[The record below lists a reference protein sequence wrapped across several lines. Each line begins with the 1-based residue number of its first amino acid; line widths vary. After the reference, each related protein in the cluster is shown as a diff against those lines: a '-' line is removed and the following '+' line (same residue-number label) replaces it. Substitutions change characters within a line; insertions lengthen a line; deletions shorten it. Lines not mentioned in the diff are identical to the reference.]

1 MMKIAIERLENVS
14 ATFSHV
20 LFSSCVWARAPYF
33 PPVRRCFIY
42 LLIVILIVFAF
53 SANAATGRVNKVLP
67 LFLDLKGRHT
77 LSPSLYDRDAY
88 QAQLR
93 ANPDQRSGLRFD
105 IYWRARAVPGTKVKL
120 RAELR
125 GTAKGEIPSQH
136 KLETEIKASATSR
149 WTSLSLEGE
158 DYRKFG
164 EVTAWR
170 VTLWDGEQ
178 LIGEQKS
185 FLW

>member
-1 MMKIAIERLENVS
+1 MLKIAIERLENVS

-105 IYWRARAVPGTKVKL
+105 IYWRARAVPGTNVKL

>member
-1 MMKIAIERLENVS
+1 MRRSFILVVAALLGI
-14 ATFSHV
+14 ATFS
-20 LFSSCVWARAPYF
+20 AD
-33 PPVRRCFIY
+33 
-42 LLIVILIVFAF
+42 
-53 SANAATGRVNKVLP
+53 AATGRVAKVLP
-67 LFLDLKGRHT
+67 HFLDLKGRHS

-93 ANPDQRSGLRFD
+93 QHPEQRSALRFD
-105 IYWRARAVPGTKVKL
+105 VLWRARGANGKLKL

-125 GTAKGEIPSQH
+125 GTAQGNLPRATT
-136 KLETEIKASATSR
+136 LETEVETGKSSVSR
-149 WTSLSLEGE
+149 WTSLTLAGE
-158 DYRKFG
+158 DYKSFG

-178 LIGEQKS
+178 LVGEQKS

>member
-1 MMKIAIERLENVS
+1 M
-14 ATFSHV
+14 
-20 LFSSCVWARAPYF
+20 
-33 PPVRRCFIY
+33 RRRFIP
-42 LLIVILIVFAF
+42 LVIVALSVFAF

-93 ANPDQRSGLRFD
+93 SNPDQRSGLRFD
-105 IYWRARAVPGTKVKL
+105 IYWRARAVPGTMVKL
-120 RAELR
+120 RAELKA
-125 GTAKGEIPSQH
+125 TAKGELPSQH
-136 KLETEIKASATSR
+136 NLETEIKASATSK
-149 WTSLSLEGE
+149 WTSLTLQGE
-158 DYRKFG
+158 NYAKFG

-170 VTLWDGEQ
+170 VTLWDGER

>member
-1 MMKIAIERLENVS
+1 MRRL
-14 ATFSHV
+14 F
-20 LFSSCVWARAPYF
+20 
-33 PPVRRCFIY
+33 
-42 LLIVILIVFAF
+42 LLIIATLVCAVPF
-53 SANAATGRVNKVLP
+53 SAAAATGRVVKVLP
-67 LFLDLKGRHT
+67 HFLDLKGRHS

-93 ANPDQRSGLRFD
+93 KNPGQRSGLRFD
-105 IYWRARAVPGTKVKL
+105 VHWRASGASGKLIL

-125 GTAKGEIPSQH
+125 GTAQGTQPRQTT
-136 KLETEIKASATSR
+136 LETELAVGKTSANH
-149 WTSLSLEGE
+149 WNSLLLGGE
-158 DYRKFG
+158 DFKNFG

-178 LIGEQKS
+178 LVGEQKS

>member
-1 MMKIAIERLENVS
+1 MRRSFILVIAALLGV
-14 ATFSHV
+14 AT
-20 LFSSCVWARAPYF
+20 L
-33 PPVRRCFIY
+33 
-42 LLIVILIVFAF
+42 
-53 SANAATGRVNKVLP
+53 SANAATGRVVKVLP
-67 LFLDLKGRHT
+67 HFLDLKGRHS

-93 ANPDQRSGLRFD
+93 QHPEQRSALRFD
-105 IYWRARAVPGTKVKL
+105 VHWRATAVNGKLKL

-125 GTAKGEIPSQH
+125 GIVQGNQPRQTT
-136 KLETEIKASATSR
+136 LETELEASRGGVSR
-149 WTSLSLEGE
+149 WTSLKLAGA
-158 DYRKFG
+158 DYKNFG

-178 LIGEQKS
+178 LVGEQKS

>member
-1 MMKIAIERLENVS
+1 MRRLLS
-14 ATFSHV
+14 ILLLAATFST
-20 LFSSCVWARAPYF
+20 F
-33 PPVRRCFIY
+33 
-42 LLIVILIVFAF
+42 
-53 SANAATGRVNKVLP
+53 AATGRVVKVLP
-67 LFLDLKGRHT
+67 HFLDLKGRHS

-88 QAQLR
+88 QLQLR
-93 ANPDQRSGLRFD
+93 QHPEQRSALRFD
-105 IYWRARAVPGTKVKL
+105 VLWRVRGATNGKLKL

-125 GTAKGEIPSQH
+125 GKATGQLPKETT
-136 KLETEIKASATSR
+136 LEAELSSRGVSSKWSA
-149 WTSLSLEGE
+149 LKLEGE
-158 DYRKFG
+158 AYQNFG